1 MAKPLLNTIN
11 TTQTFQD
18 WLTRTND
25 MVNIFKT
32 DAITASG
39 SGDTTNGDATLVGD
53 FTATNVIAN
62 TLLSSD
68 DIAARSPSGT
78 INFQS
83 PIEITGTGATTAT
96 FTYAASGGQVR
107 FTDGSFSWDIGIDDT
122 QDGANFIIDTG
133 VAPVKF
139 ELSPAGTLRVPN
151 LVVAGNITA
160 NNFTGASQFED
171 TDDVP
176 EGSTNLYFTEA
187 RARAAF
193 SAGNN
198 IDISGIGEISVENV
212 LDCTEFRVNGAAG
225 ASTAAYIDGTVVGGQ
240 PRGRMNVT
248 FGGSSYEVGNWN
260 PSGLSVTGD
269 FGVSGGATFGS
280 AITVTGNIQATGN
293 VITAFSASDRA
304 LKENL
309 TVIDDPL
316 NKVMQVNGYTFNY
329 IDGTDR
335 VSGVVAQEIEAVLP
349 EVVYDHQRNNGT
361 YKAVR
366 YEGIV
371 PLLIEAI
378 KELKDK
384 VDELESRLDS
394 SGT

>member
-1 MAKPLLNTIN
+1 MAKPLLDTID

-62 TLLSSD
+62 TLLSTD

-83 PIEITGTGATTAT
+83 PFQVTGTSAITAT
-96 FTYAASGGQVR
+96 FLYGASGGQIR
-107 FTDGSFSWDIGIDDT
+107 FTDGTLSWDVGIEDST
-122 QDGANFIIDTG
+122 DGNFIINTG
-133 VAPVKF
+133 VAPTKF
-139 ELSPAGTLRVPN
+139 ELSPAGTLTVPN
-151 LVVAGNITA
+151 IVVSGTVTA
-160 NNFTGASQFED
+160 SNFVGAAQFDD
-171 TDDVP
+171 TDDIP
-176 EGSTNLYFTEA
+176 EGTTNLYFTTA
-187 RARAAF
+187 RARGAF
-193 SAGNN
+193 SEGTNINIAGN
-198 IDISGIGEISVENV
+198 GEISVEDV
-212 LDCTEFRVNGAAG
+212 IDGTEFRVNGAAG

-260 PSGLSVTGD
+260 PAGLSVSGD
-269 FGVSGGATFGS
+269 LGVSGGATFGS
-280 AITVTGNIQATGN
+280 AVTVTGNIQATGN
-293 VITAFSASDRA
+293 VITAFSSSDRA

-309 TVIDDPL
+309 TVIDDSL

-366 YEGIV
+366 YEGII

-384 VDELESRLDS
+384 VDELENRLDS